1 MIREATEKLI
11 GGSSLSMEEASGVMT
26 QIMEGEATPVQLA
39 SFLTALRIKGETPGE
54 IAGMASVMRDKALP
68 VETDGVVVDT
78 CGTGGAR
85 AKTFNI
91 STATAFVAA
100 GAGLKVAKHGNR
112 AASGTCGSADVLEA
126 LGVELEL
133 PPKAVQRCINEVG
146 MGFMF
151 ALVFHPAMR
160 YAAPVRRDM
169 GIRTVFNVLGPLTS
183 PARVKQQLLGVAE
196 PALGEKMA
204 QVLNLMGSEHCLVV
218 HSSEGADE
226 LTLGG
231 ENHVWEL
238 KAGEVSH
245 SLVNPQDLGLAKA
258 PWQAI
263 RGGTPAD
270 NAFLL
275 RRILTGERGAHRDVV
290 LLNSA
295 AVLMVGGLVESLQ
308 GGVEMAAQ
316 VIDDGRALTKLE
328 ALVEVSQELA
338 MEAEGQRR

>member
-1 MIREATEKLI
+1 MMIREATEKLI
-11 GGSSLSMEEASGVMT
+11 GGSSLSMDEATGVMT

-39 SFLTALRIKGETPGE
+39 SFLTALRIKGESAEE
-54 IAGMASVMRDKALP
+54 IAGMVSVMRDKALP

-78 CGTGGAR
+78 CGTGGAT

-112 AASGTCGSADVLEA
+112 TASGTCGSADVLEA

-133 PPKAVQRCINEVG
+133 LPKAVERCINEVG

-169 GIRTVFNVLGPLTS
+169 GIRTVFNILGPLTS
-183 PARVKQQLLGVAE
+183 PARVKRQLLGVAE
-196 PALGEKMA
+196 PELGEKMA
-204 QVLNLMGSEHCLVV
+204 QVLNLIGSEHCLVV

-238 KAGEVSH
+238 KDGKVTH
-245 SLVNPQDLGLAKA
+245 SVINSQDLGLANA

-270 NAFLL
+270 NAFLM
-275 RRILTGERGAHRDVV
+275 RRILTGERGVHRDVV
-290 LLNSA
+290 LLNSGA
-295 AVLMVGGLVESLQ
+295 MLMIGGLADSLE
-308 GGVEMAAQ
+308 GGIEMAAQ
-316 VIDDGRALTKLE
+316 VIDDGRALMKLE
-328 ALVEVSQELA
+328 ALVELSQELA
-338 MEAEGQRR
+338 LESQG

>member
-1 MIREATEKLI
+1 MIREATEMLI
-11 GGSSLSMEEASGVMT
+11 GGSSLSMNEASGVMT

-39 SFLTALRIKGETPGE
+39 SFLTALRMKGETAEE

-91 STATAFVAA
+91 STSTAFVAA

-112 AASGTCGSADVLEA
+112 AATGTCGSADVLEA
-126 LGVELEL
+126 LGVVLEL
-133 PPKAVQRCINEVG
+133 PPKAVERCIDEVG

-151 ALVFHPAMR
+151 APTFHPAMK

-169 GIRTVFNVLGPLTS
+169 GVRTVFNVLGPLTS
-183 PARVKQQLLGVAE
+183 PARVKRQLLGVAE
-196 PALGEKMA
+196 ASLGEKMA
-204 QVLNLMGSEHCLVV
+204 NVLNLMGSERCLVV
-218 HSSEGADE
+218 HGEEGADE
-226 LTLGG
+226 LTLGA

-238 KAGEVSH
+238 RDGNVSY
-245 SLVNPQDLGLAKA
+245 SVINPRDLGLVRA

-263 RGGTPAD
+263 RGGTAAD

-275 RRILTGERGAHRDVV
+275 RRILIGERGAHRDVV

-295 AVLMVGGLVESLQ
+295 AVLMVGGLSESLPE
-308 GGVEMAAQ
+308 GVELAAQ
-316 VIDDGRALTKLE
+316 VIDDGRALMKLE

-338 MEAEGQRR
+338 FEAESR

>member
-1 MIREATEKLI
+1 MMIREATEMLI
-11 GGSSLSMEEASGVMT
+11 GGSSLSMDEATGVMT
-26 QIMEGEATPVQLA
+26 EIMEGEATPVQLA
-39 SFLTALRIKGETPGE
+39 SFLTALRIKGETAEE

-68 VETDGVVVDT
+68 VEVDGVVVDT
-78 CGTGGAR
+78 CGTGGAT

-112 AASGTCGSADVLEA
+112 TASGTCGSADVLEA

-133 PPKAVQRCINEVG
+133 PPKAVERCINEVG

-183 PARVKQQLLGVAE
+183 PARVKRQLLGVAE

-204 QVLNLMGSEHCLVV
+204 QVLKLMGSEHSLVA

-238 KAGEVSH
+238 KDGEVRQR
-245 SLVNPQDLGLAKA
+245 NINAREFGLAEA

-270 NAFLL
+270 NAFLM
-275 RRILTGERGAHRDVV
+275 RRILTGERGVHRDVV
-290 LLNSA
+290 LLNSG
-295 AVLMVGGLVESLQ
+295 AVLMIGGMADSLESGIEL
-308 GGVEMAAQ
+308 AAQ
-316 VIDDGRALTKLE
+316 VIDDGRALMKLE
-328 ALVEVSQELA
+328 SLVELSQELA
-338 MEAEGQRR
+338 LEAQG

>member
-1 MIREATEKLI
+1 MMIREATEKLI
-11 GGSSLSMEEASGVMT
+11 GGSSLSMGEASGVMT

-39 SFLTALRIKGETPGE
+39 AFLTALQMKGETAEE
-54 IAGMASVMRDKALP
+54 IAGMASVMRDKSLP
-68 VETDGVVVDT
+68 VETSGVVVDT
-78 CGTGGAR
+78 CGTGGAK

-91 STATAFVAA
+91 STTTGFVAA

-112 AASGTCGSADVLEA
+112 AATGTCGSADVLEA

-133 PPKAVQRCINEVG
+133 PPNSVERCINEVG

-151 ALVFHPAMR
+151 APTFHPAMR

-183 PARVKQQLLGVAE
+183 PARVKRQLLGVAE
-196 PALGEKMA
+196 ASLGETMA
-204 QVLNLMGSEHCLVV
+204 RVLDLMGSEHCLVV
-218 HSSEGADE
+218 HSEEEADE
-226 LTLGG
+226 LTLGS
-231 ENHVWEL
+231 ENLVWEL
-238 KAGEVSH
+238 KDGEVSH
-245 SLVNPQDLGLAKA
+245 SVVNPQDLGLVRA

-263 RGGTPAD
+263 RGGTAAD

-295 AVLMVGGLVESLQ
+295 AVLMVGGLVKSLQ
-308 GGVEMAAQ
+308 EGVGMASQ
-316 VIDDGRALTKLE
+316 VIDDGSALMKLE
-328 ALVEVSQELA
+328 GLVEVSQELA
-338 MEAEGQRR
+338 LETEGR

>member
-1 MIREATEKLI
+1 MMIREATEKLI
-11 GGSSLSMEEASGVMT
+11 GGSSLSMDEATGVMT

-39 SFLTALRIKGETPGE
+39 SFLTALRIKGETAEE
-54 IAGMASVMRDKALP
+54 IAGMASVMRDKSLP

-78 CGTGGAR
+78 CGTGGAT

-112 AASGTCGSADVLEA
+112 TASGTCGSADVLEA

-133 PPKAVQRCINEVG
+133 QPKAVERCINEVG

-183 PARVKQQLLGVAE
+183 PARVKRQLLGVAE
-196 PALGEKMA
+196 PALGKKMA

-231 ENHVWEL
+231 ENHIWEL

-245 SLVNPQDLGLAKA
+245 SIVNPRDLGLVNA

-263 RGGTPAD
+263 RSGTPAD
-270 NAFLL
+270 NAFLM
-275 RRILTGERGAHRDVV
+275 RRILTGERGVHRDVV
-290 LLNSA
+290 LLNSG
-295 AVLMVGGLVESLQ
+295 AVLMIGGKADSLESGIEL
-308 GGVEMAAQ
+308 AAQ
-316 VIDDGRALTKLE
+316 VIDDGSALMKLE
-328 ALVEVSQELA
+328 ALIELSQELA
-338 MEAEGQRR
+338 FEFQG